1 MWIAILRGGGLGLAM
16 LTFLMWV
23 LRQILDPIIG
33 FATSGPNADA
43 ESVTTIAS
51 WFAMLTVENLTLIAA
66 LGVALHLLGRAATE
80 RRVGV

>member
-1 MWIAILRGGGLGLAM
+1 MWTALSRAGLATVVI
-16 LTFLMWV
+16 TFLMWLLREMLTPV
-23 LRQILDPIIG
+23 LDI
-33 FATSGPNADA
+33 ATSGPNADA